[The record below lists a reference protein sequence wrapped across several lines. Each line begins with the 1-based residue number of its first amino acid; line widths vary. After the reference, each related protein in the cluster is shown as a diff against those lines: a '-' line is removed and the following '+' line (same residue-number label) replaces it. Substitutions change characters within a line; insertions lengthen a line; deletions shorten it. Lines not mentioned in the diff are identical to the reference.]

1 MYILATWPQGK
12 YFVHEENSMMIES
25 IARFLCL
32 QDVDTN
38 MLCVDDAVDWCSTSY
53 IYDET
58 VDEEA
63 LLCPHGYVCQ
73 VDAAGDTQSG
83 IPNRGRCVRKRHEP
97 PSGL

>member
-1 MYILATWPQGK
+1 
-12 YFVHEENSMMIES
+12 VHEENSMMIES

-73 VDAAGDTQSG
+73 VDTAGHTQSG